1 MIVEPVQGRGG
12 ARVPPDAFLETLRQ
26 RCDEA
31 GALLV
36 CDEIYCGLGRTG
48 VIWCS
53 DGLADVILT
62 GKALGGGLPLSAALF
77 VRSELEAAW
86 DLGPEDVL
94 THTHVGNP
102 LACAA
107 ALIVLDAVPKLLD
120 GVLDAGDRFEQ
131 AGWRGAGLL
140 RAKAGDWEEAWRRGV
155 IVVPAGP
162 GGSLISATPPL
173 TIGVAEVEEAL
184 ERLEGVA

>member
-1 MIVEPVQGRGG
+1 
-12 ARVPPDAFLETLRQ
+12 
-26 RCDEA
+26 
-31 GALLV
+31 
-36 CDEIYCGLGRTG
+36 

-53 DGLADVILT
+53 EGVADVLLA

-77 VRSELEAAW
+77 VRAELEGVW

-94 THTHVGNP
+94 THTHVGSP

-107 ALIVLDAVPKLLD
+107 ALIVLDALPKLVED
-120 GVLDAGDRFEQ
+120 VLAAGERFEA
-131 AGWRGAGLL
+131 AGWHGAGLL
-140 RAKAGDWEEAWRRGV
+140 RAKDGDWEEAWRRGV

-173 TIGVAEVEEAL
+173 TISEAEVDEAL
-184 ERLEGVA
+184 ERLA